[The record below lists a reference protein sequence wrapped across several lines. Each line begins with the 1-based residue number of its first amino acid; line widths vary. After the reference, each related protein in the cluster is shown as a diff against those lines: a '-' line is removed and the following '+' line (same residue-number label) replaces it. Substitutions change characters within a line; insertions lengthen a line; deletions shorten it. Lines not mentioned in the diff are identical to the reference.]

1 MVARVLGDA
10 IDIRTDRKDPMNR
23 PSPAVARLTT
33 DLIAAIEAIC
43 AARAR
48 DIVAIRMRGLM
59 PPKRGRPRKER
70 GL

>member
-1 MVARVLGDA
+1 MTG
-10 IDIRTDRKDPMNR
+10 

-33 DLIAAIEAIC
+33 DFLAALEAVC

-48 DIVAIRMRGLM
+48 EVVAIRMRGLM

-70 GL
+70 AL